1 MKKITIV
8 VGHPDPSPVRFGR
21 VLASTYA
28 DAAKE
33 AGYEVRVID
42 ISQLE
47 FPLLRTQ
54 EEWSTSPVPEGLRG
68 AETDI
73 LWANHLLIIY
83 PLWLGD
89 VPALLKGFLEQV
101 LRPGQAVSMTAGPF
115 SRKPLSGKSA
125 RVVVTMG
132 MPAWIYRWVF
142 GAHSLK
148 SLKRNVLWFV
158 GVGPVRHD
166 IIGMVASAKP
176 GGRERWLARMRD
188 LGRQAR

>member
-1 MKKITIV
+1 MKKIAVI
-8 VGHPDPSPVRFGR
+8 VGHPDPSPIRFGR
-21 VLASTYA
+21 VLAKSYA

-33 AGYEVRVID
+33 ASHEVRVID
-42 ISQLE
+42 IAQLE

-54 EEWSTSPVPEGLRG
+54 EEWNGSPVPDGLRE
-68 AETDI
+68 AEADI
-73 LWANHLLIIY
+73 LWAEHLLIIY

-101 LRPGQAVSMTAGPF
+101 LRPGQALSITAGPF

-166 IIGMVASAKP
+166 IVGMVAAKKP
-176 GGRERWLARMRD
+176 GGREAWLARMNK
-188 LGRQAR
+188 LGGQAR